1 MSQKVNVYV
10 EFCGAWGYE
19 PRYREL
25 RQMIVQSVPG
35 AVVDG
40 NKGRRSSFEVTVNKK
55 LLFSK
60 LANGSFPDFEAIVE
74 EVAKASKG
82 VETSEVT
89 KVQES
94 SCTIL

>member
-1 MSQKVNVYV
+1 MSQKAQVYV

-25 RQMIVQSVPG
+25 RSMIMQQVPG

-40 NKGRRSSFEVTVNKK
+40 NIGRRSSFEVTINKK
-55 LLFSK
+55 LIFSK
-60 LANGSFPDFEAIVE
+60 LGNGSFPDFDAIVE
-74 EVAKASKG
+74 EVVKASKG
-82 VETSEVT
+82 VETSQVE

-94 SCTIL
+94 SCNIL